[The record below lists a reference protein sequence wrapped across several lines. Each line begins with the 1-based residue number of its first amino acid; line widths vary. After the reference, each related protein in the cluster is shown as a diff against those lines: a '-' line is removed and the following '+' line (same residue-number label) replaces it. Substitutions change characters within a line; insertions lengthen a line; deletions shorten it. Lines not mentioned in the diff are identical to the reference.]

1 MRATLN
7 QSEPEMLQD
16 PVLFAQMVVFVLV
29 IGAFAGVL
37 AGLLGV
43 GGGIVLV
50 PCFFYAFQTLGY
62 DGPQLMQMC
71 LATSLSTIIVTSLR
85 SVSSHNKKGAVDWE
99 ILRSWGPGIAVG
111 AILGVFVASSLRST
125 TLQGL
130 FGVLG
135 VVIGLYLGF
144 GKPEWRLGET
154 MPKGVKRMI
163 LSPFMGFMSVLMG
176 IGGGSFGVPLMTLY
190 NTPIHRAV
198 ATAAGFGV
206 IIAVPSVLGFLFVP
220 IDPAHRPPLTIG
232 AVNLPTFGIVIAMTL
247 ITTPWGVKLAHAMDP
262 KPLRRA
268 FAVFLT
274 LVALNMLRK
283 ALGW

>member
-1 MRATLN
+1 MPDT
-7 QSEPEMLQD
+7 ML
-16 PVLFAQMVVFVLV
+16 LLQMLILLMV
-29 IGAFAGVL
+29 IGGVAGVL

-50 PCFFYAFQTLGY
+50 PSFFYAFQTLGY

-71 LATSLSTIIVTSLR
+71 LATSLATIIVTSVR
-85 SVSSHNKKGAVDWE
+85 SVLSHNKKGAVDWT
-99 ILRSWGPGIAVG
+99 ILRGWGLGIAIGAVVG
-111 AILGVFVASSLRST
+111 VLVASSLRSS

-135 VVIGLYLGF
+135 VVIGLYLGL
-144 GKPEWRLGET
+144 GKSEWRLGDG
-154 MPKGVKRMI
+154 MPKGIKRAV
-163 LSPFMGFMSVLMG
+163 LSPIVGFLSVLMG
-176 IGGGSFGVPLMTLY
+176 IGGGSFGVPLMSLY

-206 IIAVPSVLGFLFVP
+206 IIAVPSVAGFLLLP
-220 IDPAHRPPLTIG
+220 IDAASRPPYTVG
-232 AVNLPTFGIVIAMTL
+232 AVNVPAFLVVIAMTL
-247 ITTPWGVKLAHAMDP
+247 ITAPWGVKLAHAMDP
-262 KPLRRA
+262 KPLKRV